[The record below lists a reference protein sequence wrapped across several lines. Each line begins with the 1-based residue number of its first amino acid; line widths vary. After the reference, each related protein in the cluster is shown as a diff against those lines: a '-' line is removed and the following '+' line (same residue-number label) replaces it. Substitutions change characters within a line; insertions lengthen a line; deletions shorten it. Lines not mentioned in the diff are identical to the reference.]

1 MTSRVS
7 LIPHPNA
14 MPTADF
20 RVEVDVER
28 VGAVLSLRYE
38 VHGKVGLLVDNPFLE
53 KVRTDELWKTT
64 CFEAFIAG
72 AMPGRYYELNFG
84 ETGAW
89 AAYSFDGYR
98 GEMRDTQV
106 TPETDFYGESYGWFL
121 VRARIDYSTLAD
133 LATSEPWQLGL
144 TAVIEEADGTK
155 SYWALHHPR
164 EEPDFHHAGGRILEL
179 PAASPP

>member
-1 MTSRVS
+1 MTELR
-7 LIPHPNA
+7 LIPHPA
-14 MPTADF
+14 TPPTGQF
-20 RVEVDVER
+20 SVRIEVER

-38 VHGKVGLLVDNPFLE
+38 LHGQLGLLAENPFLE
-53 KVRTDELWKTT
+53 RVRTDELWKTT

-72 AMPGRYYELNFG
+72 DMAERYHELNFG

-98 GEMRDTQV
+98 GDMRDTPV
-106 TPETDFYGESYGWFL
+106 TPETDFYGESYGFFL
-121 VRARIDYSTLAD
+121 VRARIDYASQPD
-133 LATSEPWQLGL
+133 LAGRGPWMLGL

-164 EEPDFHHAGGRILEL
+164 DEPDFHHAGGRILEL
-179 PAASPP
+179 PAADAP